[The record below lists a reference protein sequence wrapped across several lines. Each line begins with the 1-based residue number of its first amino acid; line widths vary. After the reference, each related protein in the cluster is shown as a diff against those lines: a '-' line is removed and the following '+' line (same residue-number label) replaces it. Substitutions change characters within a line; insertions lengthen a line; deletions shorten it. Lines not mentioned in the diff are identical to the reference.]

1 MQMFVLFLLCCAS
14 GPVSVLVAHVERQPP
29 SAPRD
34 REEYES
40 QFPAQLKA
48 DPYVVSAGGLIA
60 EGTSPGGSE
69 SADFFF
75 CGFGGFCL
83 RFFGLALGCVAC
95 ASRAGRVA
103 IGTVRES
110 SDSCLVRLCNCLQLG
125 PVLGLSL

>member
-48 DPYVVSAGGLIA
+48 DPYGR
-60 EGTSPGGSE
+60 E
-69 SADFFF
+69 ADHK
-75 CGFGGFCL
+75 
-83 RFFGLALGCVAC
+83 
-95 ASRAGRVA
+95 SKQ
-103 IGTVRES
+103 
-110 SDSCLVRLCNCLQLG
+110 LQ
-125 PVLGLSL
+125 PH